1 MSYPENHAE
10 PLHLSSICQPQTT
23 PRGSTN
29 SIVEHSGEVVVHDA
43 NGSAMFSSYAYLS
56 TALPAPTYVATS
68 IEEPVNTAIARV
80 GYSSFVPNICL
91 PYSLSDSPSHL
102 TSADP
107 LDAQEFD
114 RLMTLDD
121 KQRIIFKQ
129 CGADPDVQDAVL
141 CILHSDE
148 YRTQHSLPWP
158 LASRLFELIPYRIQ
172 QGECVKSGKGCR
184 GAPEFYECRWRDCH
198 ERMRRRLHALEHV
211 HNHVGIRPFI
221 CPACQK
227 GFVRKNE
234 LVKHSPCKA
243 NRKASVLVSYVP
255 PSKTK
260 HESQVDAASFWHAS
274 AASFTVA
281 QQEGPIASPTSQY
294 HPGWYRLP
302 YR

>member
-1 MSYPENHAE
+1 
-10 PLHLSSICQPQTT
+10 
-23 PRGSTN
+23 
-29 SIVEHSGEVVVHDA
+29 
-43 NGSAMFSSYAYLS
+43 MFSSYAYLS

-198 ERMRRRLHALEHV
+198 ER
-211 HNHVGIRPFI
+211 IRPFI